1 MLNSWYCGHFGE
13 DMAAAELAAGIRWHY
28 ENGFNRLENSTAFP
42 PEPENRPEDD
52 KLMHDN
58 MEADHRR
65 EPEQYS
71 ITVYKGGREMKY
83 TRLDVGLRIGG
94 VYTNRWG
101 DGQSSDYVVTDIED
115 DQLLPS
121 IHLRRLSDGWEM
133 DVFGAGLYQ
142 TPQGISLQ
150 WDYSTHGHFGKDR
163 PQKEAQGW
171 K

>member
-1 MLNSWYCGHFGE
+1 
-13 DMAAAELAAGIRWHY
+13 
-28 ENGFNRLENSTAFP
+28 
-42 PEPENRPEDD
+42 
-52 KLMHDN
+52 
-58 MEADHRR
+58 
-65 EPEQYS
+65 
-71 ITVYKGGREMKY
+71 MKF

-133 DVFGAGLYQ
+133 DVVGTGLYQ
-142 TPQGISLQ
+142 TPQGVSLQ
-150 WDYSTHGHFGKDR
+150 WAYSKHGYFGKDR